1 MLCVFSEEEEKPAE
15 KEEVEQK
22 VNVSIFLCRVQLLG
36 KVDIE
41 PSLLLELLFASPK
54 SRLSRGTFLYR
65 VKIGFVDI
73 DLHVS
78 TFVAM

>member
-22 VNVSIFLCRVQLLG
+22 VNVSIFLCRVQLL
-36 KVDIE
+36 VTLDIE

-65 VKIGFVDI
+65 VKLGFVDI